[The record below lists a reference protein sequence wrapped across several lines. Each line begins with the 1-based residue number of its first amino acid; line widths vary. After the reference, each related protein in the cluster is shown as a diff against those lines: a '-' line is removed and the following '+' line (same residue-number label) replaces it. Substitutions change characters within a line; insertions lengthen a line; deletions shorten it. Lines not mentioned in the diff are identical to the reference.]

1 MSFRAFT
8 NAKYRIARLGFF
20 IPIVLL
26 AGCEV
31 GPRYARPT
39 VPEPPAYKELPPDW
53 TTAQPNDAIAR
64 GKWWEIFQDAKLNE
78 LEGQINVSNQN
89 LKAAEAQYIQARAL
103 VRQNRADYFPTI
115 TTGLSGIRD
124 HQSQNRPLFSQS
136 TTTYTDIVLPVT
148 ASYEADV
155 WGRVR
160 RTVEASR
167 AEAQATAADLEGV
180 RLSLHAELASDY
192 FQLQELDAEEQLLSS
207 TVTAYEEALDLTQNR
222 FKGGVAS
229 AVDVAQAQTQ
239 LETTRAQAIDVGVQR
254 AQFEHAIAVLV
265 GKPASTFSLASS
277 PLTLDPPVIPAGMPS
292 ELLERRPDVAAA
304 ERRIA
309 AANANIGVAK
319 AAYFPNVS
327 LSASGGF
334 ESNTITNLLSGPSG
348 FLLAGASAMVTAF
361 DAGRRHAVSD
371 QAYATYDQSVA
382 NYRETVLGAFQDV
395 EDNLAALRI
404 LQDEAKT
411 QQAAVQAAQN
421 SLNLSLNRYKGGVTT
436 YLEVITAQGLAL
448 SDERTAVQILGR
460 RITASVLLVRALGGG
475 WDSSTLPQRPEC
487 CGRLISQSSGAPAT
501 NPQATSA
508 GAPEKSGS
516 R

>member
-1 MSFRAFT
+1 MRFT
-8 NAKYRIARLGFF
+8 LFTEARWRVALLGCF
-20 IPIVLL
+20 IPLVLL
-26 AGCEV
+26 SGCEV
-31 GPRYARPT
+31 GPRYARPS
-39 VPEPPAYKELPPDW
+39 VPAPPAYKELPADW
-53 TTAQPNDAIAR
+53 TTAQPSDAVAR
-64 GKWWEIFQDAKLNE
+64 GKWWVIFQDTKLNE
-78 LEGQINVSNQN
+78 LEEQINVSNQN
-89 LKAAEAQYIQARAL
+89 LKAAKAQYLQARAL
-103 VRQNRADYFPTI
+103 VRQNRADYFLTI
-115 TTGLSGIRD
+115 TAGFSATRD
-124 HQSQNRPLFSQS
+124 HQSQNRALSNQA
-136 TTTYTDIVLPVT
+136 TNTYTDIALPVST
-148 ASYEADV
+148 SYEADV

-167 AEAQATAADLEGV
+167 AQAQASAADLESV

-192 FQLQELDAEEQLLSS
+192 FQLRELDAEEQLLAS
-207 TVTAYEEALDLTQNR
+207 TVTAYEQALDLTQNR

-229 AVDVAQAQTQ
+229 GVDVAQAQTQ
-239 LETTRAQAIDVGVQR
+239 LETTRAQAIDIGVQR

-265 GKPASTFSLASS
+265 GQSASTFSLASS
-277 PLTLDPPVIPAGMPS
+277 PLTLAPPVIPSGMPS

-304 ERRIA
+304 ERRVA

-327 LSASGGF
+327 LTTSGGF

-348 FLLAGASAMVTAF
+348 FLLAGASAVVTAF

-371 QAYATYDQSVA
+371 QAQAAYDQSVA
-382 NYRETVLGAFQDV
+382 NYRETVLSAFQDV
-395 EDNLAALRI
+395 EDNFAALRI

-421 SLNLSLNRYKGGVTT
+421 SLNQSLTRYRGGVTT

-460 RITASVLLVRALGGG
+460 RISASVLLVRALGGG

-487 CGRLISQSSGAPAT
+487 CGRLISQTSGAVAAEPT
-501 NPQATSA
+501 N
-508 GAPEKSGS
+508 
-516 R
+516 

>member
-1 MSFRAFT
+1 MNFAVLADVQRRAALFG
-8 NAKYRIARLGFF
+8 GFLSL
-20 IPIVLL
+20 VLL
-26 AGCEV
+26 GGCEV

-39 VPEPPAYKELPPDW
+39 VPDPPAYKELPPEW
-53 TTAQPNDAIAR
+53 TTAQPSDAIAR

-78 LEGQINVSNQN
+78 LEERINVSNQN

-103 VRQNRADYFPTI
+103 VRQNRANYFPTV
-115 TTGLSGIRD
+115 TAGLSAARD
-124 HQSQNRPLFSQS
+124 HQSQNRPLFNQA
-136 TTTYTDIVLPVT
+136 TNAYTDISLPVS

-180 RLSLHAELASDY
+180 RLSLHAELATDY
-192 FQLQELDAEEQLLSS
+192 YQVRELDAEEQLLST
-207 TVTAYEEALDLTQNR
+207 TVTAYEQALDLTENR

-229 AVDVAQAQTQ
+229 GVDVAQAQTQ

-265 GKPASTFSLASS
+265 GQPASTFSLASS
-277 PLTLDPPVIPAGMPS
+277 PLTSAPPSIPAGLPS
-292 ELLERRPDVAAA
+292 ELLERRPDVAGA
-304 ERRIA
+304 ERRVA

-319 AAYFPNVS
+319 AAYFPNIS
-327 LSASGGF
+327 LAASGGF

-348 FLLAGASAMVTAF
+348 FLVAGASAMVTAF

-371 QAYATYDQSVA
+371 QAKAAYDQSVA
-382 NYRETVLGAFQDV
+382 DYRETVLSAFQDV
-395 EDNLAALRI
+395 EDNLAAIRI
-404 LQDEAKT
+404 LQQEAT
-411 QQAAVQAAQN
+411 TEQAAVQAAQD
-421 SLNLSLNRYKGGVTT
+421 SLNQSLTRYKGGVTT

-460 RITASVLLVRALGGG
+460 RISASVSLVRALGGG

-487 CGRLISQSSGAPAT
+487 CGKLISQTSGATEPAEG
-501 NPQATSA
+501 TSQS
-508 GAPEKSGS
+508 EGS
-516 R
+516 K

>member
-1 MSFRAFT
+1 M
-8 NAKYRIARLGFF
+8 G
-20 IPIVLL
+20 
-26 AGCEV
+26 GCEV
-31 GPRYARPT
+31 GPRYARPS
-39 VPEPPAYKELPPDW
+39 VPTPPAYKELPADW
-53 TTAQPNDAIAR
+53 TTAQPSDAISR

-78 LEGQINVSNQN
+78 LEEQINVSNQN

-115 TTGLSGIRD
+115 TVGLAATRD
-124 HQSQNRPLFSQS
+124 HQSQNRPLFSQATS
-136 TTTYTDIVLPVT
+136 TYADVVLPVS

-167 AEAQATAADLEGV
+167 AEAQASAADLEGV
-180 RLSLHAELASDY
+180 RLSLHAELATDY
-192 FQLQELDAEEQLLSS
+192 FQLCELDAEEQLLSS
-207 TVTAYEEALDLTQNR
+207 TVKAYEQALDLTQNR

-229 AVDVAQAQTQ
+229 DVDVAQAQTQ
-239 LETTRAQAIDVGVQR
+239 LETTRAQAIDIDVQR
-254 AQFEHAIAVLV
+254 AQFEHAIAVLM
-265 GKPASTFSLASS
+265 GQPASKFSLASS
-277 PLTLDPPVIPAGMPS
+277 PLTLTPPVIPAGMPS

-319 AAYFPNVS
+319 AAYFPNIS
-327 LSASGGF
+327 LTTSGGF

-348 FLLAGASAMVTAF
+348 FLVAGASAIVTAF

-371 QAYATYDQSVA
+371 QAQAAYDQSVA

-404 LQDEAKT
+404 LHEEATT

-421 SLNLSLNRYKGGVTT
+421 SLNQSLTRYKGGVTT

-448 SDERTAVQILGR
+448 SDERIAVQILGR
-460 RITASVLLVRALGGG
+460 RTSASVLLVRALGGG
-475 WDSSTLPQRPEC
+475 WDSSALPPRPEC
-487 CGRLISQSSGAPAT
+487 CGRLVSQTSGA
-501 NPQATSA
+501 
-508 GAPEKSGS
+508 S
-516 R
+516 RTGGVN

>member
-1 MSFRAFT
+1 MRFPFT
-8 NAKYRIARLGFF
+8 NAIGRAALLGCFV
-20 IPIVLL
+20 PILIL
-26 AGCEV
+26 SGCEV
-31 GPRYARPT
+31 GPHYARPS
-39 VPEPPAYKELPPDW
+39 VPAPPAYKELPAEW
-53 TTAQPNDAIAR
+53 TTAQPSDAIAR
-64 GKWWEIFQDAKLNE
+64 GQWWEIFQDPKLNE
-78 LEGQINVSNQN
+78 LEERINVSNQN

-115 TTGLSGIRD
+115 TAGLSATRD
-124 HQSQNRPLFSQS
+124 HQSQNRPLFSQA
-136 TTTYTDIVLPVT
+136 TNTYTDIALPVS
-148 ASYEADV
+148 ASYEADI

-167 AEAQATAADLEGV
+167 SEAQASAADLEGV

-192 FQLQELDAEEQLLSS
+192 FQLRELDAEEQLLSS
-207 TVTAYEEALDLTQNR
+207 TVSAYEQALDLTQNR
-222 FKGGVAS
+222 FKGGIAS
-229 AVDVAQAQTQ
+229 GVDVAQAQTQ
-239 LETTRAQAIDVGVQR
+239 LETTRAQAIDIGVQR

-265 GKPASTFSLASS
+265 GQAASTFTIASS
-277 PLTLDPPVIPAGMPS
+277 PLTTLPPTIPAGLPS

-327 LSASGGF
+327 LTTSGGF

-348 FLLAGASAMVTAF
+348 FLMAGASAVVTAF

-371 QAYATYDQSVA
+371 QAQAAYDQSVA
-382 NYRETVLGAFQDV
+382 NYRETVLSAFQDV

-404 LQDEAKT
+404 LQDEART

-421 SLNLSLNRYKGGVTT
+421 SLNQSLTRYKGGVTT

-460 RITASVLLVRALGGG
+460 RISASVLLVRALGGG

-487 CGRLISQSSGAPAT
+487 CGRLVSQTDGSTLAPTNERASRSSGS
-501 NPQATSA
+501 N
-508 GAPEKSGS
+508 
-516 R
+516 

>member
-1 MSFRAFT
+1 MRFRTFS
-8 NAKYRIARLGFF
+8 NASCKAALLGWFV
-20 IPIVLL
+20 PALL
-26 AGCEV
+26 MLGGCEV
-31 GPRYARPT
+31 GPRYARPD
-39 VPEPPAYKELPPDW
+39 VPPPPAYKELPPEW
-53 TTAQPNDAIAR
+53 TTAQPSDAIAR
-64 GKWWEIFQDAKLNE
+64 GPWWEIFQDAKLNG
-78 LEGQINVSNQN
+78 LEEQINVSNQN
-89 LKAAEAQYIQARAL
+89 LKAAEAQYVQARAL

-115 TTGLSGIRD
+115 SAGFSATRD
-124 HQSQNRPLFSQS
+124 HQSQNRPLTSQARN
-136 TTTYTDIVLPVT
+136 TYTDLSLPVS

-167 AEAQATAADLEGV
+167 AQAQASAADLEGV

-192 FQLQELDAEEQLLSS
+192 FQLQELDAEEQLLTS
-207 TVTAYEEALDLTQNR
+207 TVAAYEQALDLTQNR

-239 LETTRAQAIDVGVQR
+239 LETTRAQAIDLGVQR

-265 GKPASTFSLASS
+265 GKPASTFSLAPS
-277 PLTLDPPVIPAGMPS
+277 PLELAPPLIPAGLPS

-304 ERRIA
+304 ERRVA

-327 LSASGGF
+327 LTTSGGF
-334 ESNTITNLLSGPSG
+334 ESSTITNLLSGPSG
-348 FLLAGASAMVTAF
+348 FLLAGASAVVTAF
-361 DAGRRHAVSD
+361 DVGRRHAVSD
-371 QAYATYDQSVA
+371 QAQAAYDQSVA
-382 NYRETVLGAFQDV
+382 HYRETVLGAFQDV

-421 SLNLSLNRYKGGVTT
+421 SLNQSLTRYKGGVTT

-448 SDERTAVQILGR
+448 GDERTAVQILGR

-487 CGRLISQSSGAPAT
+487 CGRLISQSKEVPAAEPKPDAASRGA
-501 NPQATSA
+501 
-508 GAPEKSGS
+508 GS
-516 R
+516 N

>member
-1 MSFRAFT
+1 MKESVFLKAMSRKF
-8 NAKYRIARLGFF
+8 LGCWVV
-20 IPIVLL
+20 PLLLL

-31 GPRYARPT
+31 GPHYARPSA
-39 VPEPPAYKELPPDW
+39 PAPPAYKELPADW
-53 TTAQPNDAIAR
+53 AVAQPNDAIVR
-64 GKWWEIFQDAKLNE
+64 GKWWEIFQDAELNG
-78 LEGQINVSNQN
+78 LEEKVNVSNQN

-115 TTGLSGIRD
+115 TTGLSATRD

-136 TTTYTDIVLPVT
+136 TNTYTDISLPVS
-148 ASYEADV
+148 ASYEADI

-167 AEAQATAADLEGV
+167 DQAQASAADLEGV
-180 RLSLHAELASDY
+180 RLSLRAELASDY
-192 FQLQELDAEEQLLSS
+192 FQLRELDAEEQLLLS
-207 TVTAYEEALDLTQNR
+207 TVKAYDQALDLTQNR

-229 AVDVAQAQTQ
+229 GVDVAQAQTQ

-265 GKPASTFSLASS
+265 GQPASTFSLTSS
-277 PLTLDPPVIPAGMPS
+277 PLTLTPPVIPAGMPS

-304 ERRIA
+304 ERRVA

-327 LSASGGF
+327 LTTSGGF
-334 ESNTITNLLSGPSG
+334 ESSTITNLLSGPSG
-348 FLLAGASAMVTAF
+348 FLMAGASAMVTAF

-371 QAYATYDQSVA
+371 QAQAAYDQSVA

-487 CGRLISQSSGAPAT
+487 CGRLVSQTNGGPVAEPMASAAQGA
-501 NPQATSA
+501 
-508 GAPEKSGS
+508 GS

>member
-1 MSFRAFT
+1 
-8 NAKYRIARLGFF
+8 
-20 IPIVLL
+20 
-26 AGCEV
+26 
-31 GPRYARPT
+31 
-39 VPEPPAYKELPPDW
+39 
-53 TTAQPNDAIAR
+53 
-64 GKWWEIFQDAKLNE
+64 
-78 LEGQINVSNQN
+78 
-89 LKAAEAQYIQARAL
+89 
-103 VRQNRADYFPTI
+103 
-115 TTGLSGIRD
+115 
-124 HQSQNRPLFSQS
+124 
-136 TTTYTDIVLPVT
+136 LPVS

-167 AEAQATAADLEGV
+167 AQAQASAADLESV
-180 RLSLHAELASDY
+180 SLSLHAELASDY
-192 FQLQELDAEEQLLSS
+192 FQLRELDAEEQLLTS
-207 TVTAYEEALDLTQNR
+207 TATAYQQALDLTQNR

-229 AVDVAQAQTQ
+229 EVDVAQAQTL

-265 GKPASTFSLASS
+265 GQSPSTFSLASS
-277 PLTLDPPVIPAGMPS
+277 PLTSEPPGIPSGLPS

-304 ERRIA
+304 ERRVA

-319 AAYFPNVS
+319 TAYFPNMA
-327 LSASGGF
+327 LTASGGF

-371 QAYATYDQSVA
+371 QARAAYDQSVA

-395 EDNLAALRI
+395 EDNLAAIRI
-404 LQDEAKT
+404 LQNEAKT
-411 QQAAVQAAQN
+411 EQAAVEAAQH

-487 CGRLISQSSGAPAT
+487 CGKLITQANTAPA
-501 NPQATSA
+501 PQK
-508 GAPEKSGS
+508 P
-516 R
+516 

>member
-1 MSFRAFT
+1 MS
-8 NAKYRIARLGFF
+8 ARSLAGRTHKLA
-20 IPIVLL
+20 LL
-26 AGCEV
+26 ACFSSVMLMLVGCEV
-31 GPRYARPT
+31 GPRYARPS
-39 VPEPPAYKELPPDW
+39 VPAPPAFKELPPDW

-64 GKWWEIFQDAKLNE
+64 GKWWEIFQDTRLNG
-78 LEGQINVSNQN
+78 LEDQINVSNQD
-89 LKAAEAQYIQARAL
+89 LKAAEAHYVQARAL
-103 VRQNRADYFPTI
+103 VRQNRADYFPTV
-115 TTGLSGIRD
+115 TTGLSAIRD
-124 HQSQNRPLFSQS
+124 HQSTNRPLFSQA
-136 TTTYTDIVLPVT
+136 TNTYTDIVLPVS

-167 AEAQATAADLEGV
+167 AQAQASAADLEGV

-192 FQLQELDAEEQLLSS
+192 FQLRELDAEEQLLSS
-207 TVTAYEEALDLTQNR
+207 TVAAYEQALDLTQNR
-222 FKGGVAS
+222 FKGGIAS

-239 LETTRAQAIDVGVQR
+239 LETTRAQAIDIGVQR
-254 AQFEHAIAVLV
+254 AQYEHAIAVLV
-265 GKPASTFSLASS
+265 GQPASTFSLALS
-277 PLTLDPPVIPAGMPS
+277 PLDLAPPAIPVGMPS

-327 LSASGGF
+327 LTTAGGF
-334 ESNTITNLLSGPSG
+334 ESTSITNLLSGPSG

-371 QAYATYDQSVA
+371 QAQAAYSQSVA
-382 NYRETVLGAFQDV
+382 NYRETVLGSFQDV

-404 LQDEAKT
+404 LQEEAKT
-411 QQAAVQAAQN
+411 QQAAVTAAQN
-421 SLNLSLNRYKGGVTT
+421 SLNQSLTRYKGGVTT

-460 RITASVLLVRALGGG
+460 RITASVSLVRALGGG

-487 CGRLISQSSGAPAT
+487 CGRLVSQT
-501 NPQATSA
+501 NNVSTEVPKAATSDLA
-508 GAPEKSGS
+508 SS

>member
-1 MSFRAFT
+1 MNFDSVIT
-8 NAKYRIARLGFF
+8 ARRKAA
-20 IPIVLL
+20 LL
-26 AGCEV
+26 AGMIPLLLAACTV
-31 GPRYARPT
+31 GPNYARPAA
-39 VPEPPAYKELPPDW
+39 PAPPAYKELPPDW
-53 TTAQPNDAIAR
+53 TTAQPSDAIAR
-64 GKWWEIFQDAKLNE
+64 GKWWEIFQDTKLNG
-78 LEGQINVSNQN
+78 LEEQINVSNQN

-103 VRQNRADYFPTI
+103 VRQNRADYHPTVSA
-115 TTGLSGIRD
+115 GFGALRD

-136 TTTYTDIVLPVT
+136 TNTYTDITLPVS

-167 AEAQATAADLEGV
+167 AQAQASAADLEGV

-192 FQLQELDAEEQLLSS
+192 FQLRELDAEQQLLSD
-207 TVTAYEEALDLTQNR
+207 TVKAYEQALDLTQNR

-229 AVDVAQAQTQ
+229 AVDVDQAKTQ
-239 LETTRAQAIDVGVQR
+239 LETTRAQSIDVGVQR
-254 AQFEHAIAVLV
+254 AQYEHAIAVLI
-265 GKPASTFSLASS
+265 GQPASTFSLTGS
-277 PLTLDPPVIPAGMPS
+277 PLDLTPPAIPAGMPS
-292 ELLERRPDVAAA
+292 ELLERRPDVAAS
-304 ERRIA
+304 ERRVA

-319 AAYFPNVS
+319 AAYFPNIS
-327 LSASGGF
+327 LTTSGGF

-348 FLLAGASAMVTAF
+348 FLLAGASAMVTVF

-371 QAYATYDQSVA
+371 QAKAAYDESVA

-411 QQAAVQAAQN
+411 QQAAVTAAQA
-421 SLNLSLNRYKGGVTT
+421 SLNQSLTRYKGGVTT

-460 RITASVLLVRALGGG
+460 RVNASVLLVRALGGG
-475 WDSSTLPQRPEC
+475 WDSSSLPQRPEC
-487 CGRLISQSSGAPAT
+487 CGRLVSETTGAPLA
-501 NPQATSA
+501 PQEAETMK
-508 GAPEKSGS
+508 PSGTK
-516 R
+516 

>member
-1 MSFRAFT
+1 MTARSVAI
-8 NAKYRIARLGFF
+8 RIHKLALLGCFASA
-20 IPIVLL
+20 VLLL

-31 GPRYARPT
+31 GPRYARPN
-39 VPEPPAYKELPPDW
+39 VPAPPAYKELPPDW

-64 GKWWEIFQDAKLNE
+64 GKWWEIFQDPRLNG
-78 LEGQINVSNQN
+78 LEEQINVSNQN
-89 LKAAEAQYIQARAL
+89 LKAAEAQYVQARAL
-103 VRQNRADYFPTI
+103 VRQNRADYFPTV
-115 TTGLSGIRD
+115 TTGLSANRD
-124 HQSQNRPLFSQS
+124 HQSTNRPLFSQA
-136 TTTYTDIVLPVT
+136 TNTYTDIVLPVS

-167 AEAQATAADLEGV
+167 AEAQASAADLEGV

-192 FQLQELDAEEQLLSS
+192 LQLRELDAEEQLLYS
-207 TVTAYEEALDLTQNR
+207 TVTAYQQALDLTQNR
-222 FKGGVAS
+222 FKGGIAS

-239 LETTRAQAIDVGVQR
+239 LETTRAQAIDIGAQR
-254 AQFEHAIAVLV
+254 AQYEHAIAVLV
-265 GKPASTFSLASS
+265 GQPASTFSLAAS
-277 PLTLDPPVIPAGMPS
+277 PLDLAPPVIPAGLPS

-304 ERRIA
+304 ERRVA
-309 AANANIGVAK
+309 AANANIGIAK

-327 LSASGGF
+327 LSTSGGF
-334 ESNTITNLLSGPSG
+334 ESTTITNLLSGPSG
-348 FLLAGASAMVTAF
+348 FLLAGASAMVTVF

-371 QAYATYDQSVA
+371 QAQAGYDQSVA
-382 NYRETVLGAFQDV
+382 NYRETVLGATQDV

-411 QQAAVQAAQN
+411 QQAAVAAAQD
-421 SLNLSLNRYKGGVTT
+421 SLNQSLTRYKGGVTT

-448 SDERTAVQILGR
+448 SDERTGVQILGR

-475 WDSSTLPQRPEC
+475 WNSSALPQRPEC
-487 CGRLISQSSGAPAT
+487 CGRLVSQANNVATPDPKAAAWDGA
-501 NPQATSA
+501 N
-508 GAPEKSGS
+508 S